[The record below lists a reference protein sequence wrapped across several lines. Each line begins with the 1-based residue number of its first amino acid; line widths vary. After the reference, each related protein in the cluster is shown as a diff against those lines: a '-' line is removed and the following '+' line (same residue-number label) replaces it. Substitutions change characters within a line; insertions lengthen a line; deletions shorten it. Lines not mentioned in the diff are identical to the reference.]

1 SFAVRYRQHRWWS
14 GKERSLPLPM
24 LTSLRPPE
32 AVARPVLRI
41 ARKGEETSQGK
52 TLIFPSVAA
61 GSTCASVRLAIG
73 HPRPLPGY
81 PTAPAFYPV
90 SVRRLRVWPQASF
103 PPRLATTQL
112 PSANGS
118 GQSAR
123 RGLAPP
129 RSSPCLAHKT
139 DRPRVS
145 GAF

>member
-1 SFAVRYRQHRWWS
+1 
-14 GKERSLPLPM
+14 M

-90 SVRRLRVWPQASF
+90 FCSSTPSLASGF
-103 PPRLATTQL
+103 LPTPPRDDA
-112 PSANGS
+112 
-118 GQSAR
+118 
-123 RGLAPP
+123 
-129 RSSPCLAHKT
+129 
-139 DRPRVS
+139 V
-145 GAF
+145 AFS